1 MRRQQPFHLK
11 PAIIPFLPP
20 HLPGRIRPAPPLTFV
35 VILSCIVSHAT
46 SFGATTKVISP
57 FHTILGGEPVPQ
69 MRRKS
74 PRLRSLHS
82 SSSNDNNHDEPPPPL
97 VEPKKRKRAV
107 KAAAAATTTL
117 TDDALP
123 RTRQDQLQ
131 HTTCVCMGI
140 DEAGRGPLA
149 GPVVAAAAM
158 VPATIPGITDSKQL
172 TKEHVREELYQRI
185 VQSPN
190 VRWAVAVVDAPT
202 IDEINILQATLK
214 AMTMAAQSVI
224 APCPNR
230 VPVACIGI
238 QGCFVACGQ
247 TDGDG
252 MPIPRDAL
260 TSLDHDSLPY
270 ALIDGNKVPKD
281 MPCPAEAIVKGDSK
295 EYLIAAASILAKVTR
310 DRLMHQYHDLYP
322 QFDLGQHKG
331 YPTAAHMALVRQH
344 GASPIHRRTFAPLKH
359 MTFDE
364 HGKVMLA
371 KEKDESA

>member
-1 MRRQQPFHLK
+1 MTLQPCHLK
-11 PAIIPFLPP
+11 PALIPFLPP
-20 HLPGRIRPAPPLTFV
+20 HLSGRIRPAPPLTFV

-74 PRLRSLHS
+74 PRLQSLHS

-107 KAAAAATTTL
+107 KAAAAATL

-172 TKEHVREELYQRI
+172 TKEHVREELYQSI

-230 VPVACIGI
+230 VPVACIRI
-238 QGCFVACGQ
+238 QGSFVAKPMEMAYLFHRMHSPHW
-247 TDGDG
+247 TT
-252 MPIPRDAL
+252 IPRHMLLLMETRCPTTCLAQQKQSSRG
-260 TSLDHDSLPY
+260 TRKNISLLLP
-270 ALIDGNKVPKD
+270 LFWQKSREID
-281 MPCPAEAIVKGDSK
+281 
-295 EYLIAAASILAKVTR
+295 
-310 DRLMHQYHDLYP
+310 
-322 QFDLGQHKG
+322 
-331 YPTAAHMALVRQH
+331 
-344 GASPIHRRTFAPLKH
+344 
-359 MTFDE
+359 
-364 HGKVMLA
+364 
-371 KEKDESA
+371 